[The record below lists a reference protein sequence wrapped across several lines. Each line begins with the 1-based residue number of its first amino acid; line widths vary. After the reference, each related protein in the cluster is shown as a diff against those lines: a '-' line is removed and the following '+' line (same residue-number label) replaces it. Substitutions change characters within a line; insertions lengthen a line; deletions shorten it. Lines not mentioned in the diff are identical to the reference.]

1 MFFLIVKWIY
11 FAFNDYNFILLY
23 VIIKTFY
30 AITVIYQSMI
40 FSYCMWTSIVTQITN
55 RLLFLKS
62 AATEIWFKMAETE
75 NIYQVW

>member
-1 MFFLIVKWIY
+1 MFIIIVFFIVKWIY

-40 FSYCMWTSIVTQITN
+40 FF
-55 RLLFLKS
+55 LLYVDFHS
-62 AATEIWFKMAETE
+62 
-75 NIYQVW
+75 NSNN